1 MTSLF
6 IVLSLFFVLTPWAF
20 LLVILANKAVANYR
34 TWKRSG
40 RAVDP
45 GDLGVM
51 RLAYVVAM
59 FAVWAGL
66 DAWLKGW

>member
-1 MTSLF
+1 VNSLV
-6 IVLSLFFVLTPWAF
+6 IALSLFFVLTPWAF
-20 LLVILANKAVANYR
+20 LLVILANRAVEVYR

-40 RAVDP
+40 REVNP
-45 GDLGVM
+45 NDLGVM

>member
-1 MTSLF
+1 MTSLV
-6 IVLSLFFVLTPWAF
+6 IALSLFFVLTPWAF
-20 LLVILANKAVANYR
+20 LLVILANRALGNYR

-40 RAVDP
+40 REVDA

>member
-1 MTSLF
+1 MTSLV
-6 IVLSLFFVLTPWAF
+6 ITLSLFFVLTPWAF

-40 RAVDP
+40 REVDA

-51 RLAYVVAM
+51 RLAYVVVM